1 MSIYLPIY
9 LSIYL
14 SIHLSIYL
22 SIYLPTYLPIYL
34 SIYLFIYLSSAS
46 LSSKSYFFLL
56 FKNQVSQFHKTS
68 LTLTTKTTST
78 DTFLLPPPPLR
89 NPYQVPLSKDL
100 TGGETWRHQLPIRTN
115 VCADLACCYQLL
127 TRPGHVCSLQPVGV
141 RGPSTVLAILRA
153 PGVSTYLC
161 PWVRSARVDEETV
174 SLSEVLVTSRFLEVP
189 PLVTPA

>member
-1 MSIYLPIY
+1 MPLVGLAGWVKHVERCEDDGKLRDY
-9 LSIYL
+9 
-14 SIHLSIYL
+14 
-22 SIYLPTYLPIYL
+22 
-34 SIYLFIYLSSAS
+34 
-46 LSSKSYFFLL
+46 
-56 FKNQVSQFHKTS
+56 
-68 LTLTTKTTST
+68 TTRGCLGITGRRETVVVER
-78 DTFLLPPPPLR
+78 R

-100 TGGETWRHQLPIRTN
+100 TGGETRRDQLPIRTN

-161 PWVRSARVDEETV
+161 PWVRSVRVDEETV